1 MHQNQDILDNIST
14 AVVAL
19 DSELRVVSLNN
30 SGQDLLETSE
40 GRCLGHP
47 IRKLVAAPDTLME
60 ILKQVRSSHSPM
72 ARRGMPL
79 LLLSGREIHA
89 DLMLTPVANCEY
101 GISMLLELQPV
112 DRLLKISRE
121 ENLHHAQEST
131 REMIRGLAHEIKN
144 PLGGVRGA
152 AQLLA
157 RELPD
162 EDLAEYT
169 NIIIREADRLRD
181 LVDRLLGPN
190 QHLDTRRLSIHEVL
204 EHVRNLINA
213 ETNNQVTMLRDY
225 DPSLPDVIGDPSQ
238 LVQAVLNI
246 VRNALQ
252 AADSEEDCVITLRT
266 RPQRQFTIGSE
277 RHRLVC
283 RLDIEDNGPG
293 IPQDMLHSIFMPMV
307 TGRAEGTGL
316 GLTIAQSIITRHG
329 GMLECSSEP
338 GCTRFSIY
346 LPLDLN
352 HA

>member
-1 MHQNQDILDNIST
+1 M
-14 AVVAL
+14 
-19 DSELRVVSLNN
+19 
-30 SGQDLLETSE
+30 
-40 GRCLGHP
+40 
-47 IRKLVAAPDTLME
+47 
-60 ILKQVRSSHSPM
+60 
-72 ARRGMPL
+72 
-79 LLLSGREIHA
+79 
-89 DLMLTPVANCEY
+89 
-101 GISMLLELQPV
+101 
-112 DRLLKISRE
+112 
-121 ENLHHAQEST
+121 
-131 REMIRGLAHEIKN
+131 
-144 PLGGVRGA
+144 
-152 AQLLA
+152 
-157 RELPD
+157 
-162 EDLAEYT
+162 
-169 NIIIREADRLRD
+169 
-181 LVDRLLGPN
+181 
-190 QHLDTRRLSIHEVL
+190 SIHEVL

-252 AADSEEDCVITLRT
+252 AADSEEDCVIALRT

-307 TGRAEGTGL
+307 TGTAEGTGL